1 MASNTALGGVI
12 AKVIPSA
19 TAIQKTSPT
28 SAAGGSSGMTRAEI
42 GGIIGGA
49 IALLVLL
56 ILATFFI
63 IRRLNKVVKVT
74 TASQSQMS
82 NGDRSRHPRYPKPS
96 LSDISIDP
104 LIMTPSEASRSVRF
118 PSHPS
123 VAHSPAHEVDA
134 STQPVFGIPF
144 FPQSP
149 IFTQI
154 SRGYNPVPTSD
165 SNSSSGYGRNPSME
179 STPPLGQNPKVGY
192 FDIPAEPDLRDQ
204 NLRFGHSP
212 VLRIPNHH
220 ERNYSNSSNQS
231 EVSAG
236 WSSIAELDAGSDGD
250 LRSNLQRALQ
260 GFGMGKPSM
269 RRKGSHTNPSPRTL
283 TGGPTSRYADCRP
296 GPSAGA
302 VGLGHIPE
310 AGESRIHLQEAQETE
325 MRDIPLV
332 GHQEYQGI
340 VNTCEPRV

>member
-1 MASNTALGGVI
+1 
-12 AKVIPSA
+12 
-19 TAIQKTSPT
+19 
-28 SAAGGSSGMTRAEI
+28 
-42 GGIIGGA
+42 
-49 IALLVLL
+49 
-56 ILATFFI
+56 
-63 IRRLNKVVKVT
+63 
-74 TASQSQMS
+74 
-82 NGDRSRHPRYPKPS
+82 
-96 LSDISIDP
+96 
-104 LIMTPSEASRSVRF
+104 
-118 PSHPS
+118 
-123 VAHSPAHEVDA
+123 
-134 STQPVFGIPF
+134 
-144 FPQSP
+144 
-149 IFTQI
+149 
-154 SRGYNPVPTSD
+154 
-165 SNSSSGYGRNPSME
+165 ME